1 MKKNNQKGITLVVLT
16 ITIIVLLILAGI
28 TIQTGTDSIQKANLE
43 GLKTNMLLIETKA
56 REFVENASFDLGI
69 DPQNAT
75 DEMKTN
81 AQAELTG
88 DDKGT
93 LVTSGDSII
102 DQLLNIGI
110 SQADIDNGNVCKLTK
125 ENLEKM
131 GIYDVESNDEEGW
144 YIIVYNIN
152 DTTAEIYHTMGYQ
165 GKYSLTDIEQ
175 IEL

>member
-1 MKKNNQKGITLVVLT
+1 MKKNNQKGITLLVLT
-16 ITIIVLLILAGI
+16 ITIIVLIILAGI
-28 TIQTGTDSIQKANLE
+28 TIYTGTESIQRANLE

-81 AQAELTG
+81 AQSELNG
-88 DDKGT
+88 EDKGT
-93 LVTSGDSII
+93 LVTADDAII
-102 DQLLNIGI
+102 SQLLNIGI
-110 SQADIDNGNVCKLTK
+110 SQADIDNENVYKLTT

-131 GIYDVESNDEEGW
+131 GIHEVESNDEEGW
-144 YIIVYNIN
+144 YVIVYNVD
-152 DTTAEIYHTMGYQ
+152 DTTAEIYHTIGYD
-165 GKYSLTDIEQ
+165 GKHSLTDIEQ